1 MAKRTELELLVLG
14 VVAKFGPL
22 TPYAVRR
29 HFATSPTPS
38 FSSSAGTIY
47 PVLGRLAADGLLL
60 AREGARGRQ
69 ARRTYRISAA
79 GRRAHLAW
87 LFATDEAAS
96 SEALFSAPHDP
107 LRRRLYFLGLLP
119 RTEQRRFLDH
129 ALARL
134 AEELAR
140 QERYAAGYAPTGPTR
155 YSRLAAEGLLA
166 TSRARLEWLRS
177 VRATLFG
184 A

>member
-1 MAKRTELELLVLG
+1 MAKHTELELLVLG

-47 PVLGRLAADGLLL
+47 PVLERLAAEGLVL
-60 AREGARGRQ
+60 ARDGARGRQ

-87 LFATDEAAS
+87 LFATDEAAP
-96 SEALFSAPHDP
+96 EELFTAPHDP

-119 RTEQRRFLDH
+119 RAEQRRFLDH
-129 ALARL
+129 ALSRL
-134 AEELAR
+134 EEELAR

-155 YSRLAAEGLLA
+155 YSRLAAEGMLVA
-166 TSRARLEWLRS
+166 SRARLEWLRG

-184 A
+184 V